1 MLATFIIG
9 LREGL
14 EAALIVGI
22 IAAFLRRNGRSL
34 TPMLIGVGA
43 AVLLSLAVGIG
54 LKLVEQS
61 LPQAA
66 QEGMEAIIGVVAGAV
81 QGYFL
86 TRLSYTVEPVK
97 AAALTIPLPDLVTD
111 ALYSA
116 LVGEKLIDFPHM
128 EKFDL
133 ETFKTHIRDKLNER
147 LGEEVFHDVIVE
159 QIDFLSK
166 ADIRSN
172 MRRGSFTMKKGEKV
186 VEGEAAPAEAA
197 PSH

>member
-66 QEGMEAIIGVVAGAV
+66 QEGMEAIIGVVAIVFVTGMILWMTTNARGLKRDLEAHATEALGEGTSRALVLMAFLAVLKEGFETSVFLLATFSASTNAGLAATGAAL
-81 QGYFL
+81 GIL
-86 TRLSYTVEPVK
+86 TRW
-97 AAALTIPLPDLVTD
+97 
-111 ALYSA
+111 
-116 LVGEKLIDFPHM
+116 
-128 EKFDL
+128 
-133 ETFKTHIRDKLNER
+133 
-147 LGEEVFHDVIVE
+147 
-159 QIDFLSK
+159 
-166 ADIRSN
+166 
-172 MRRGSFTMKKGEKV
+172 
-186 VEGEAAPAEAA
+186 
-197 PSH
+197 

>member
-61 LPQAA
+61 LPRPPKRAW
-66 QEGMEAIIGVVAGAV
+66 
-81 QGYFL
+81 
-86 TRLSYTVEPVK
+86 RRS
-97 AAALTIPLPDLVTD
+97 
-111 ALYSA
+111 SA
-116 LVGEKLIDFPHM
+116 SSP
-128 EKFDL
+128 
-133 ETFKTHIRDKLNER
+133 
-147 LGEEVFHDVIVE
+147 
-159 QIDFLSK
+159 SC
-166 ADIRSN
+166 S
-172 MRRGSFTMKKGEKV
+172 S
-186 VEGEAAPAEAA
+186 PA
-197 PSH
+197 